1 MIIAYLEEMGYFK
14 ATFAGDMEEVFFEF
28 SNGKGKR
35 NTYLEKTI
43 LRALNEKNEMVK
55 FFKESENNE
64 EL

>member
-1 MIIAYLEEMGYFK
+1 MDKIK
-14 ATFAGDMEEVFFEF
+14 AISNIEF

-43 LRALNEKNEMVK
+43 LRALNEKNAMVK

-64 EL
+64 EI